1 MLYKINIILPN
12 SRSLQQMTQNSVRQK
27 PDSGQLLAMY
37 RTMLLIRR
45 TEEQL
50 RDDFHAGR
58 LPGGVHLYIG
68 QEAIA
73 AGVCAHLD
81 DADPIASTHRG
92 HGHYLAKGGDP
103 EAMLAEVYARETGIC
118 KGMGGSMHVAD
129 FSRGIIG
136 ANGIVGAGLAISAGA
151 AFAAQLDREGRVAVC
166 FFGDGAANQGVFMEV
181 LNVAALWKL
190 PLLLVCE
197 HNCYSEFSPSDT
209 VTAGEIA
216 DRARAFNIPC
226 SVVDGNDAV
235 AVWQAAAA
243 AVELAR
249 DGGGP
254 SFIEAKTYRIY
265 GHNES
270 EVHWLSSEYRDENEI
285 EPWRKRDP
293 MERLGSFMLEN
304 GVCAREDLDA
314 LDAEVRA
321 GVAAAAEAAAAAPPP
336 DPELMRNMMFSGQQ
350 P

>member
-1 MLYKINIILPN
+1 M
-12 SRSLQQMTQNSVRQK
+12 
-27 PDSGQLLAMY
+27 LAMY

-45 TEEQL
+45 AEERL

-81 DADPIASTHRG
+81 DTDMIASTHRG

-103 EAMLAEVYARETGIC
+103 EAMLAEVYGRASGIC

-136 ANGIVGAGLAISAGA
+136 ANGIVGGGLAISAGA
-151 AFAAQLDREGRVAVC
+151 AFAAQLDRKNRVAVC

-181 LNVAALWKL
+181 LNVATLWKL

-235 AVWQAAAA
+235 AIWQAAAA
-243 AVELAR
+243 ALALAR
-249 DGGGP
+249 NGGGP

-270 EVHWLSSEYRDENEI
+270 EVHWLSGKYREEDEI
-285 EPWRKRDP
+285 EPWRRRDP
-293 MERLGSFMLEN
+293 VARLGSLMLEN
-304 GVCAREDLDA
+304 QTCSREDLDA
-314 LDAEVRA
+314 MDTEVCARVA
-321 GVAAAAEAAAAAPPP
+321 VAADAAAAAPLP
-336 DPELMRNMMFSGQQ
+336 DPALIRDMMFSGQQ